1 MWEGQIGE
9 IDRATLRLLCGQQS
23 PSLHT
28 PIGGSEPGSD
38 KLKRLDNVLRTIATQ
53 PGPDGKP
60 GRVRYNHK
68 LPTAVEGKEPTAF
81 TPRRRAERRADV
93 GLLRGAA
100 SFAEAVLNTS
110 PVEPLTMNVDRPEG
124 LKTYAP
130 SSPFASPISRSLW
143 QEQPSSSRGPFST
156 AVNLGTGERSVAGFP
171 NLALKTPGPS
181 EVSASVVDQLKV
193 IIRDQLA
200 DERREDERKRVERDA
215 ARDAEFQALQKRV
228 NNLDATIASSVT
240 GSLSAAFQSPEFAQM
255 IAQAVQ
261 AGINKTPSAPTA
273 AQHTGG
279 PDHNVEPRGK

>member
-1 MWEGQIGE
+1 M
-9 IDRATLRLLCGQQS
+9 
-23 PSLHT
+23 
-28 PIGGSEPGSD
+28 
-38 KLKRLDNVLRTIATQ
+38 RTIATQ

-60 GRVRYNHK
+60 GKPRYNHK
-68 LPTAVEGKEPTAF
+68 LSTVVEGKEPTAF
-81 TPRRRAERRADV
+81 TPRRRAERNTDV
-93 GLLRGAA
+93 GQLRGAA

-110 PVEPLTMNVDRPEG
+110 PVDSSPMNDDRRDG
-124 LKTYAP
+124 LWTSAF
-130 SSPFASPISRSLW
+130 SSPFTSPSSRSLW
-143 QEQPSSSRGPFST
+143 HEPPSSSRGSLST

-171 NLALKTPGPS
+171 NLALKTPGSS

-215 ARDAEFQALQKRV
+215 ARDAEFQALQRKV

-240 GSLSAAFQSPEFAQM
+240 GSLSVAFQSPEFAAM

-261 AGINKTPSAPTA
+261 AGINRTPSAPTA